1 MQKASFET
9 FDEASYQKELAEKR
23 ATLVKEPLIQAFL
36 TKNHLK
42 IEDIPNLSLFKEYL
56 KSQQEC
62 VNCHGLN
69 ECVKTHPGQ
78 RMSVEYNGILVPVC
92 EHCPYYYAKQE
103 HDSHLKYFVY
113 SDIPE
118 NLQNVFLSTM
128 KVDNNED
135 ARKLFILLNQ
145 IILGEFDKGLYI
157 YGNFGVG
164 KTYSCIAF
172 LNELARKHHKVAFV
186 KMNDFANKMRNL
198 AIKDNDQMHDILDR
212 LKEVPYLV
220 IDDIGAETTTS
231 FIRDDLLFNI
241 LDYRMSH
248 NLMTIFTSN
257 HSLKTL
263 YDAFLYDKNQN
274 RDDLKAGR
282 LMERIR
288 TLGLEFHLSGN
299 NHRV

>member
-1 MQKASFET
+1 MQKASFEQ
-9 FDEASYQKELAEKR
+9 FDEESYRKELAAKR
-23 ATLVKEPLIQAFL
+23 EALLKEPLISDFL
-36 TKNHLK
+36 AKNHLK

-56 KSQQEC
+56 KSYQEC
-62 VNCHGLN
+62 ANCHGLN
-69 ECVKTHPGQ
+69 ECVKENPGQ
-78 RMSVEYNGILVPVC
+78 RMSIDYNGILVPVC

-113 SDIPE
+113 SDVPT

-128 KVDNNED
+128 QVDANED
-135 ARKLFILLNQ
+135 ARKLYVLLNQ
-145 IILGEFDKGLYI
+145 IVAGEFNRGLYI
-157 YGNFGVG
+157 YGMFGVG

-172 LNELARKHHKVAFV
+172 LNELARKHKKVAFV
-186 KMNDFANKMRNL
+186 KMNEFASKMRNL
-198 AIKDNDQMHDILDR
+198 VIKDNDLKNDICDR

-241 LDYRMSH
+241 LDYRMGH
-248 NLMTIFTSN
+248 NLITIFTSN

-263 YDAFLYDKNQN
+263 HEAFLYDNHQN

-282 LMERIR
+282 LVERIR

-299 NHRV
+299 NHRM